1 MKKDNKKV
9 KKTTDKIENINE
21 AFKKLDG
28 IIEEM
33 NNEKITL
40 EDSIELY
47 EEGIK
52 VISNIKKNIDTVE
65 KKLKILEQKEDE

>member
-9 KKTTDKIENINE
+9 KKATDKIENINE